1 MANFR
6 THITVS
12 TAAGAA
18 YGAAGYALGVPWES
32 CLLAAGLCSAGGV
45 LPDLDSDNSVP
56 LRETVSFTAA
66 VAPMLLLDRW
76 RHMGVSTDLIVL
88 LGGVLYLA
96 IRFVFFP
103 LLRWYT
109 VHRGM
114 FHSIPA
120 AIICGQLVWLMTDD
134 PEPKGRLYKA
144 VAATLGYLVH
154 LGLDELYSFQRR
166 GVLIR
171 RKRSAGTALKWWGP
185 NLWANITTYGKL
197 ALLST
202 IIAQGPSWQ
211 QAHSPAARRSPTPE
225 PPARQSAADSAPADS
240 RPTPPLERLWNAL
253 KPDADSPRR

>member
-18 YGAAGYALGVPWES
+18 YAAAGYSLGVPWES

-45 LPDLDSDNSVP
+45 LPDLDSDHSVP

-66 VAPMLLLDRW
+66 VVPLLLLDRW

-88 LGGVLYLA
+88 LAGVLYLA
-96 IRFVFFP
+96 IRFVLFP

-120 AIICGQLVWLMTDD
+120 AIICGELVWLLTDD
-134 PEPKGRLYKA
+134 PDPKGRLYKA
-144 VAATLGYLVH
+144 AAATLGYLVH

-166 GVLIR
+166 GVLLR

-185 NLWANITTYGKL
+185 SLWANITTYGKL
-197 ALLST
+197 ALLT
-202 IIAQGPSWQ
+202 TLILQGPFWQ
-211 QAHSPAARRSPTPE
+211 QADSPAARTRHSPK
-225 PPARQSAADSAPADS
+225 PAVRQSATGTAPGEKEMPS
-240 RPTPPLERLWNAL
+240 PLEQLWQAL
-253 KPDADSPRR
+253 RPEASPGR

>member
-12 TAAGAA
+12 TAAGIA
-18 YGAAGYALGVPWES
+18 YGLAGYSGGLPWDS
-32 CLLAAGLCSAGGV
+32 CLLAAGLCSAGGI
-45 LPDLDSDNSVP
+45 LPDLDSDSSVP

-76 RHMGVSTDLIVL
+76 RHLGASTDLVIL
-88 LGGVLYLA
+88 LGGVLYLT
-96 IRFVFFP
+96 IRFVLFP

-120 AIICGQLVWLMTDD
+120 AIICGELVWLLTDD
-134 PEPKGRLYKA
+134 PSASGRLYKA
-144 VAATLGYLVH
+144 AAATLGYLVH

-171 RKRSAGTALKWWGP
+171 RKRSSGTALKWWGP
-185 NLWANITTYGKL
+185 SLWANITTYGKL
-197 ALLST
+197 ALLT
-202 IIAQGPSWQ
+202 AIIVQGPFWRET
-211 QAHSPAARRSPTPE
+211 PAATAGRSDRRE
-225 PPARQSAADSAPADS
+225 PARQRTAEQKSLSPTGRPQALEQLWQALGNRETAP
-240 RPTPPLERLWNAL
+240 R
-253 KPDADSPRR
+253 

>member
-12 TAAGAA
+12 TAAGIA
-18 YGAAGYALGVPWES
+18 YGLAGYSGGLPWDS
-32 CLLAAGLCSAGGV
+32 CLLAAGLCSAGGI
-45 LPDLDSDNSVP
+45 LPDLDSDSSVP

-76 RHMGVSTDLIVL
+76 RHLGASTDLVIL

-96 IRFVFFP
+96 IRFVLFP

-120 AIICGQLVWLMTDD
+120 ALICGELVWLLTDD
-134 PEPKGRLYKA
+134 PTPSGRLYKA
-144 VAATLGYLVH
+144 AAATLGYLVH

-166 GVLIR
+166 GVFIR
-171 RKRSAGTALKWWGP
+171 RKRSSGTALKWWGP
-185 NLWANITTYGKL
+185 SLWANITTYGKL
-197 ALLST
+197 ALLT
-202 IIAQGPSWQ
+202 TLIVQGPLWQ
-211 QAHSPAARRSPTPE
+211 AENTATTQQSGRTE
-225 PPARQSAADSAPADS
+225 TRQQQPSEQAPAQAPDLQQ
-240 RPTPPLERLWNAL
+240 PLEQLWQAL
-253 KPDADSPRR
+253 GNRETTPR